1 MRRTKMSDTKSEK
14 DKLIEDHEYDGIK
27 ELNNPLPGWWLMTF
41 YITVVFAVIYFAYYQ
56 FFGGPT
62 LDQEL
67 AKNLKAIESTR
78 MEAEKAKGVKPEK
91 DLIALVNN
99 KEILAQGKAE
109 FTSKC
114 SPCHGNN
121 GQGIIGPNLTDDYWI
136 HGDGK
141 ISSIIKI
148 INSGVPD
155 KGMPTWGGVI
165 PPELIEKV
173 AVYIYSLHGTHPEG
187 AKPPQG
193 QKVEYEGTED
203 HK

>member
-1 MRRTKMSDTKSEK
+1 
-14 DKLIEDHEYDGIK
+14 
-27 ELNNPLPGWWLMTF
+27 
-41 YITVVFAVIYFAYYQ
+41 
-56 FFGGPT
+56 
-62 LDQEL
+62 
-67 AKNLKAIESTR
+67 